1 MYSKSFRLALFALLF
16 GRQTPHIGLLCCGF
30 VASFSTKIAQSPP
43 IFPSGKNL
51 LILHS
56 AFCILYS
63 AFCILHFAFCIL
75 HFLNRLRFPHLGNSL
90 KSLNSLSSLSSLA
103 PSSIKFPLCKGN
115 KYPVN
120 AENLCAEKSS
130 SLQKQKKSSIFRT
143 VICPILDCCWQRVP
157 PNYLQY
163 KRLDCSYGGFA
174 NRSQRRET
182 KIFTNKTH
190 KKQQTN
196 F

>member
-1 MYSKSFRLALFALLF
+1 MLSICSLYSKSFRLALFALLF

-75 HFLNRLRFPHLGNSL
+75 HFLNRLRFSLLGKLPKFSKLSKLSNASNRRQTESRGCLHTMPRCEGGKACVAGLTPLTPLTPLIKVNLISPHIHEAIDHGQCADDCNHHANHNYCTGEDASL
-90 KSLNSLSSLSSLA
+90 L
-103 PSSIKFPLCKGN
+103 P
-115 KYPVN
+115 
-120 AENLCAEKSS
+120 
-130 SLQKQKKSSIFRT
+130 T
-143 VICPILDCCWQRVP
+143 
-157 PNYLQY
+157 
-163 KRLDCSYGGFA
+163 
-174 NRSQRRET
+174 REDA
-182 KIFTNKTH
+182 
-190 KKQQTN
+190 
-196 F
+196 

>member
-1 MYSKSFRLALFALLF
+1 MRRMNKFNHYSDLSEADKWFTRFMLGCSAPTSERLLTSTRLTDLIYQSMSFED
-16 GRQTPHIGLLCCGF
+16 
-30 VASFSTKIAQSPP
+30 V
-43 IFPSGKNL
+43 
-51 LILHS
+51 
-56 AFCILYS
+56 YY
-63 AFCILHFAFCIL
+63 
-75 HFLNRLRFPHLGNSL
+75 GNQR
-90 KSLNSLSSLSSLA
+90 
-103 PSSIKFPLCKGN
+103 PE
-115 KYPVN
+115 YPVN
-120 AENLCAEKSS
+120 TEKWQWKKFS